1 MDQEKEAKK
10 ADFMHPIV
18 LAKGTTPCTTSNKG
32 LFHPWGMST
41 LKLISKHT

>member
-18 LAKGTTPCTTSNKG
+18 LAKHHMEQP
-32 LFHPWGMST
+32 HAQH
-41 LKLISKHT
+41 LIRDFFIPGE